1 MIKGI
6 IGHKNSE
13 FCIIPIIENTEKE
26 SQLTE
31 RLRNAIICY
40 PRSQAVLVRNQL
52 FFWLKKLK
60 IKNYKLVNL

>member
-40 PRSQAVLVRNQL
+40 PRSQAVLVRNHGNNINY
-52 FFWLKKLK
+52 FFGLK
-60 IKNYKLVNL
+60 N